1 MGNDYLNQYK
11 YQHIRNQVQFL
22 TYLIEKTFKKELFSV
37 ILFINSIFYGKLT
50 ESCSNP
56 LYAIFLVITSILFSL
71 FIGFVL
77 KKISPIVFR

>member
-37 ILFINSIFYGKLT
+37 I
-50 ESCSNP
+50 
-56 LYAIFLVITSILFSL
+56 FL
-71 FIGFVL
+71 
-77 KKISPIVFR
+77 